1 MKTFARL
8 AVCVRLTGVRILLF
22 ILAVALAGQAGAD
35 NIRPIRL
42 MTRDDLELAGVYYPV
57 ATNSAAAVLL
67 IHSYGKNHEEWGPVA
82 PLFQENGI
90 AVLAIDLRGHGDS
103 TRRLTADG
111 VKTLDYH
118 NFSPQDFT
126 AMLLDINQA
135 YDWLSTQPGIDAKR
149 IAVVGSSIGAN
160 LALRYAAFNDE
171 VAGLILLSPGI
182 FYRNLRTDDAI
193 THFGKRPLCI
203 VASEDDKYALES
215 SKYLIDL
222 RRRAGQAV
230 VSNELVTCSGNLH
243 GAAMLTGVKSLSG
256 VVFGWLEHILSLPH
270 SQPVPDPVSSV
281 TTTNLPPSPK
291 RVESDKHR

>member
-171 VAGLILLSPGI
+171 VAGLILISPGLV
-182 FYRNLRTDDAI
+182 YHDLRTDDVI
-193 THFGKRPLCI
+193 TKYGRRPLRI
-203 VASEDDKYALES
+203 VVSRDDVFAFES
-215 SKYLIDL
+215 SRRLIDL
-222 RRRAGQAV
+222 RQHAGQAV
-230 VSNELVTCSGNLH
+230 ESNELIACSGTLH
-243 GAAMLTGVKSLSG
+243 GSTMLTGVKGLSA
-256 VVFGWLEHILSLPH
+256 VVFGWLEDTL
-270 SQPVPDPVSSV
+270 SV
-281 TTTNLPPSPK
+281 TPTEPLPGQILPAPSTNQPPSAK
-291 RVESDKHR
+291 SVESNQHR

>member
-1 MKTFARL
+1 M
-8 AVCVRLTGVRILLF
+8 RILLF
-22 ILAVALAGQAGAD
+22 ILVGLIAGQAGAD
-35 NIRPIRL
+35 NVRVTKL
-42 MTRDDLELAGVYYPV
+42 VTRDDLELAAAYYPV

-67 IHSYGKNHEEWGPVA
+67 LHGYGKSREEWGPVA
-82 PLFQENGI
+82 PLFQMNGI
-90 AVLAIDLRGHGDS
+90 AVLALDLRGHGES
-103 TRRLTADG
+103 TRRLSANG
-111 VKTLDYH
+111 VETVDYH
-118 NFSPQDFT
+118 NFSPKNYRD
-126 AMLLDINQA
+126 MLLDINQA
-135 YDWLSTQPGIDAKR
+135 YDWLASQPGIDAHR

-243 GAAMLTGVKSLSG
+243 GAAMLTGVKNLSG
-256 VVFGWLEHILSLPH
+256 VVFGWLEHILSLPP